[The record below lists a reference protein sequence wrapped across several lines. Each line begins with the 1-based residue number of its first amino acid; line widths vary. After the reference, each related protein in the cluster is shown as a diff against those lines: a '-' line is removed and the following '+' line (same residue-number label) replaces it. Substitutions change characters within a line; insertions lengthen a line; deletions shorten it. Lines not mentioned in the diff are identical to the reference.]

1 MIDDGTEQGE
11 DDKLHI
17 SLRRSIRCMYARIKH
32 SVGVIET
39 DFQVLLNSLFE
50 SSIYEAFGMLFLSL
64 QISSA
69 FYRQSCRGDSRR
81 PDLLL

>member
-1 MIDDGTEQGE
+1 MIGQGE
-11 DDKLHI
+11 GKTI
-17 SLRRSIRCMYARIKH
+17 SRIFHPGDPFVACDARIKH

-39 DFQVLLNSLFE
+39 DFQVLLNSLIE

-69 FYRQSCRGDSRR
+69 FYRQSC
-81 PDLLL
+81 

>member
-1 MIDDGTEQGE
+1 MIGQSEGKT
-11 DDKLHI
+11 I
-17 SLRRSIRCMYARIKH
+17 SCIFYPGDPFVARDARIKH

-39 DFQVLLNSLFE
+39 DFQVLLNSLIE

-69 FYRQSCRGDSRR
+69 FYRQSC
-81 PDLLL
+81 